1 MTITGIDIVACKIL
15 LFAVHSPHVRGL
27 LYILC
32 FCLLCSSYSNWF
44 LSSLVGEDT
53 EDADLGFLSP
63 TSSSL
68 KSTEDADLE
77 VLTPTSSKS
86 DVWQCFDTLH

>member
-1 MTITGIDIVACKIL
+1 M
-15 LFAVHSPHVRGL
+15 
-27 LYILC
+27 
-32 FCLLCSSYSNWF
+32 
-44 LSSLVGEDT
+44 VGEDT
-53 EDADLGFLSP
+53 GDADLGFLSP